1 MVAER
6 PQIVGA
12 RWDHE
17 VEAVRE
23 LFREYAASLEFD
35 LGFQGFE
42 EELAELPGAYAP
54 PGGRLLLARV
64 DGHVAGCGGL
74 RPLAGDGVC
83 ELKRLYVRPSARGTG
98 AGRALLERLLEEARV
113 VGYRRMRLDTVP
125 GMDAALALY
134 LSAGFHPIEP
144 YVHNPVPGATFLEL
158 EL

>member
-6 PQIVGA
+6 PEIVGA
-12 RWDHE
+12 RWDRE

-35 LGFQGFE
+35 LGFQGFN
-42 EELAELPGAYAP
+42 EELEELPGPYAP
-54 PGGRLLLARV
+54 PAGRLLLVRLAGQ
-64 DGHVAGCGGL
+64 DAGCDAL
-74 RPLAGDGVC
+74 RPLEEDAVC
-83 ELKRLYVRPSARGTG
+83 ELKRLYVRPAARGAG
-98 AGRALLERLLEEARV
+98 AGRALLGRLLEEARV
-113 VGYRRMRLDTVP
+113 IGYRRMRLDTVP

-134 LSAGFHPIEP
+134 RSVGFQPIEP

>member
-12 RWDHE
+12 RWDNE

-23 LFREYAASLEFD
+23 LFAEYAASLGFD

-42 EELAELPGAYAP
+42 EELAELPGVYAP
-54 PGGRLLLARV
+54 PAGRLFLARV
-64 DGHVAGCGGL
+64 GSTEAGCAAL

-83 ELKRLYVRPSARGTG
+83 ELKRLYVRPAARGAG
-98 AGRALLERLLEEARV
+98 VGRALLERVLEDARV
-113 VGYRRMRLDTVP
+113 IGYGRMRLDTVP
-125 GMDAALALY
+125 GMDAALRLY
-134 LSAGFHPIEP
+134 RAAGFQPIEP

>member
-12 RWDHE
+12 RWDRE

-23 LFREYAASLEFD
+23 LLREYAASLEFD
-35 LGFQGFE
+35 LAFQGFD

-54 PGGRLLLARV
+54 PAGRLFLARV
-64 DGHVAGCGGL
+64 GGQGAGCGAL
-74 RPLAGDGVC
+74 RPLAEEGVC
-83 ELKRLYVRPSARGTG
+83 ELKRLYVRPDARGAG
-98 AGRALLERLLEEARV
+98 AGRALLDRLLEDARV
-113 VGYRRMRLDTVP
+113 IGYRRIRLDTVP

-134 LSAGFHPIEP
+134 RSAGFQPIEP

-158 EL
+158 TL

>member
-12 RWDHE
+12 RWDNE
-17 VEAVRE
+17 VKAVRE

-54 PGGRLLLARV
+54 PSGRLLLARV
-64 DGHVAGCGGL
+64 GDQDAGCGAL
-74 RPLAGDGVC
+74 RPLAEDGVC
-83 ELKRLYVRPSARGTG
+83 ELKRLYVRPAARGAG
-98 AGRALLERLLEEARV
+98 AGRALLDRLLAEARV
-113 VGYRRMRLDTVP
+113 IGYRRMRLDTVP

-134 LSAGFHPIEP
+134 RSAGFEPIEP

-158 EL
+158 QL